1 MEESINENENEKSE
15 ENIDKEEEEG
25 KKKRILKDGI
35 KTLIGTEIRRF
46 TFGSLMTLQSLNPYI
61 ISYLRHC
68 QVEKTLTLQYGYF
81 FRLVH
86 LLTLTVFGIF
96 TPAIQKKVGLRF
108 IILFGGIFDI
118 LFCLILYFSKNY
130 YIYLFAQFI
139 NALAGSFG
147 GLIGRNLMGYFFAI
161 RGKLNGGLS
170 VVASLVSSGYN
181 ILAEKYFVN
190 PFSDEADVDSSFYTF
205 DVSSNFLSLIKFIII
220 DLIIGT
226 ALALLLIVPHD
237 KKIHGKGL
245 FFKDNDFK
253 KIKKRKKDIDKDD
266 IDNAFKDNAA
276 LFPSKNNDDDNKDE
290 SKPINDN
297 EDKES
302 ENENKKKKGITL
314 LLIKKALRSKRIL
327 RLFLMGVFSTPLMSF
342 LMNMWRPI
350 AIRKGI
356 PTIYQQNLNSIRPYV
371 ACASTLIF
379 SWLSDSVPFKYLYST
394 LSFIN
399 TFVGIFFYFTLNS
412 PILFM
417 SILLLNAIASSG
429 RMAITSPHYMKVFG
443 LKYFIQLGGVIG
455 LHRVIMSPLIYFFMY
470 FFDQIF
476 APKGTQNISDIPYI
490 ILFITCG
497 ALNFIAS
504 VLGIF
509 EPEDKFTLD

>member
-1 MEESINENENEKSE
+1 MEESINENENVKSE
-15 ENIDKEEEEG
+15 EKLDKEEEKE

-35 KTLIGTEIRRF
+35 RTLIGSEIRGF

-68 QVEKTLTLQYGYF
+68 QEEKTLTLQYGYF
-81 FRLVH
+81 FTLVH

-108 IILFGGIFDI
+108 IILFGGIVDI

-147 GLIGRNLMGYFFAI
+147 GLIGRNLMGYFYAI

-245 FFKDNDFK
+245 FFIDNDFK

-276 LFPSKNNDDDNKDE
+276 LFPSKNDNKDE
-290 SKPINDN
+290 SKLINEN

-302 ENENKKKKGITL
+302 ENENEKKKKKRITL

-356 PTIYQQNLNSIRPYV
+356 PTIYQQNLNSIRPYI

-379 SWLSDSVPFKYLYST
+379 SWLSDSVPFRYLYST
-394 LSFIN
+394 LSFISS
-399 TFVGIFFYFTLNS
+399 FVGIFFYFTLNS

-417 SILLLNAIASSG
+417 SILLLNSISSSG

-476 APKGTQNISDIPYI
+476 AAKGTQNVSDIPYI

-497 ALNFIAS
+497 ALNCIAS
-504 VLGIF
+504 VLSIF